1 MLPER
6 RLNNKIFEIDAI
18 DKRVEH
24 KIDSTGVISK
34 MKLENIID
42 SR

>member
-18 DKRVEH
+18 DKMVEH
-24 KIDSTGVISK
+24 KIDSIGVISK